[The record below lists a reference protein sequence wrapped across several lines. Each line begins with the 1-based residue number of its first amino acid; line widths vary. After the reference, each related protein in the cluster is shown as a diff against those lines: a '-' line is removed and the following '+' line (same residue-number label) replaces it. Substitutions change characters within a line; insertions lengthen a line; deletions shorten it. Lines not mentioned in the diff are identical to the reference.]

1 MELSA
6 KFETVIDRYQF
17 MNIPNGGADEK
28 KKFLELWAEVVVAEK
43 RRQMNHD
50 LTGQINLPWRVTDV
64 YTMPMVIWLKKG
76 GDEEPVQPNKRRC

>member
-17 MNIPNGGADEK
+17 MNIPYGGADAK
-28 KKFLELWAEVVVAEK
+28 KKFLELWADVVVTEK

-50 LTGQINLPWRVTDV
+50 LKQNSTRLHFAQAQCLWRLIV
-64 YTMPMVIWLKKG
+64 G
-76 GDEEPVQPNKRRC
+76 GCVCRLALSFKLR